1 MAFFRSDVYKQN
13 GRVADSAIDAINCAT
28 FLIQMFKDVVI
39 PKLNELGVDE
49 NLGIRIGI
57 DYGADE
63 QVVWGKYG
71 YMDSQEVTA
80 TSFC

>member
-1 MAFFRSDVYKQN
+1 M
-13 GRVADSAIDAINCAT
+13 
-28 FLIQMFKDVVI
+28 
-39 PKLNELGVDE
+39 DE

-80 TSFC
+80 TSFLLMLLLSFNKSP